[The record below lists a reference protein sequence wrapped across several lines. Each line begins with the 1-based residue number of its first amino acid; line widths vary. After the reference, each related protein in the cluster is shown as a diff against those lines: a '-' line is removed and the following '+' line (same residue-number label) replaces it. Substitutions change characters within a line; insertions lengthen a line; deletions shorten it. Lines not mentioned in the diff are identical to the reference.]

1 MWSWQNNKCPRK
13 GNPKMPNISHCAGQ
27 AKSEGKYKKN
37 IYIYLYYRREYKNML
52 RCRELGIV

>member
-27 AKSEGKYKKN
+27 TKSEGKYKKKN
-37 IYIYLYYRREYKNML
+37 IRRRRYSV
-52 RCRELGIV
+52 CYG